1 MKLSYHRRVQAE
13 VDEAVDWYEEQ
24 STGLGDDFFA
34 KLKEALAQ
42 IEARPESFSFWLAS
56 KSIRRVKLKRFPYD
70 VLYETLPGRVR
81 VLCLRHEKRHP
92 RYGVGRW

>member
-24 STGLGDDFFA
+24 SAGLGEDFFA
-34 KLKEALAQ
+34 KFKDALAL
-42 IEARPESFSFWLAS
+42 IEACPEGFSFWLAS
-56 KSIRRVKLKRFPYD
+56 SSVRRVKLRRFPYD
-70 VLYETLPGRVR
+70 VLYEIRPGRVR

-92 RYGVGRW
+92 RYGVGRA

>member
-42 IEARPESFSFWLAS
+42 IEARPEVTLWWIARFGINAS
-56 KSIRRVKLKRFPYD
+56 PY
-70 VLYETLPGRVR
+70 
-81 VLCLRHEKRHP
+81 LCWS
-92 RYGVGRW
+92 G